1 MAVDGVDLTGTDGLL
16 LDVVDFKSPALLT
29 GATPVV
35 LTAVGAAI
43 GFGGS
48 GSVDA
53 LFFMVTEYTSVFF
66 FFSSQT
72 ISDSKPSELLVV
84 VLPASSR
91 SVDTLSLGKSSILA

>member
-1 MAVDGVDLTGTDGLL
+1 MALDGVDLTGTVGLL
-16 LDVVDFKSPALLT
+16 LDVVDFKSPLLT

>member
-1 MAVDGVDLTGTDGLL
+1 VAVDGVDLTGTVGLL
-16 LDVVDFKSPALLT
+16 LDVMDFKSPLLT
-29 GATPVV
+29 GATAVV